1 MEELKTILFQYRYML
16 IMALIFFI
24 YVIYLIV
31 KHKIKEVI
39 LGLMLQAERLC
50 KAKFLESGQAQEDW
64 VFEQIKKCFPK
75 YVKIFGEDNIR
86 AFIKY
91 LFKKAK
97 DLLDDG
103 KLNNST
109 V

>member
-1 MEELKTILFQYRYML
+1 MDTFKTLILNHWL
-16 IMALIFFI
+16 LLLMAIILLVYI
-24 YVIYLIV
+24 IYLVIT
-31 KHKIKEVI
+31 HKIKEVL

-50 KAKFLESGQAQEDW
+50 KAKILDSGQAQEDW
-64 VFEQIKKCFPK
+64 VFDQLKAFFPK
-75 YVKIFGEDNIR
+75 YVAILGETRIR

>member
-1 MEELKTILFQYRYML
+1 MDIKILLFEYRYL
-16 IMALIFFI
+16 VVLAVAFI
-24 YVIYLIV
+24 CYVIYLV
-31 KHKIKEVI
+31 VTHRIKETL
-39 LGLMLQAERLC
+39 LGLMLQAERLA
-50 KAKFLESGQAQEDW
+50 KAKILASGQPQEDW
-64 VFEQIKKCFPK
+64 VYEQLKLFFPK
-75 YVKIFGEDNIR
+75 YVGIVGETRTR